1 LREILFSHGM
11 AATVIANGA
20 YLATNDLIVVFPP
33 ALAASQ
39 GIDAGTVGLLL
50 SLRAAASMGSRLF
63 FSQLVLRVGRVTLM
77 TTAIISAGLASS
89 VLAVTLPVWALALA
103 PAAALAWEAKLL
115 TRGGKPWR
123 RT

>member
-1 LREILFSHGM
+1 
-11 AATVIANGA
+11 
-20 YLATNDLIVVFPP
+20 
-33 ALAASQ
+33 
-39 GIDAGTVGLLL
+39 
-50 SLRAAASMGSRLF
+50 MGSRLF